1 MQGNNNELDKY
12 AAWYTMPYTQKTGRY
27 YKVVNGK
34 RQYDPRYD
42 RPPGAAAR
50 QSVARGPPSRR
61 VLTGQGAYRTKK
73 APAKKA
79 HQMTGPAGSRHLVEA
94 GGALLG
100 GTLFGP
106 VGAAVGGL
114 AGGALAGFLGL
125 GDYEI
130 KENVFLHGRLPQMIN
145 DTPSGGTIIRHQEY
159 LGDVI
164 TSTTPGAF
172 SIRSFPLNPAEEQT
186 HPWLAQIAANYEE
199 YEYEGLVFQFRSTS
213 ANALNSTNTALGT
226 VMMATNYDAADPLF
240 SSKAE
245 MLNYEFSCSAKPSE
259 SLLHM
264 VECAP
269 NQTVLGH
276 RYTRPGLPPAGTD
289 IRFFDLGN
297 FQIATTGFQ
306 GSGVNIGELH
316 CTYQVRLLKP
326 KLFVA
331 LGNDINVAGA
341 ASVSG
346 VSAAAPL
353 GNGTFVSR
361 FDNFGI
367 TIAGQTIS
375 LPRSQ
380 VVETYVVDY
389 FMVGDVAAIIVNPV
403 VAGANLDFSVLSGWS
418 SPQNATTST
427 TISQRFVFR
436 TRGDGLV
443 PTLTWGGA
451 GTFPTVNTQ
460 MRFVIN
466 QTSNE
471 APFP

>member
-1 MQGNNNELDKY
+1 
-12 AAWYTMPYTQKTGRY
+12 MPYTQKTGRY

-34 RQYDPRYD
+34 RQYDPRFD
-42 RPPGAAAR
+42 RPPQGAPTRAMQRRQPVSRA
-50 QSVARGPPSRR
+50 QSVARPRVSKAANRKVPP
-61 VLTGQGAYRTKK
+61 
-73 APAKKA
+73 
-79 HQMTGPAGSRHLVEA
+79 EA
-94 GGALLG
+94 EPGMGRALLEGGGALLG

-106 VGAAVGGL
+106 TGAAVGGL
-114 AGGALAGFLGL
+114 AGGALSSILGL

-130 KENVFLHGRLPQMIN
+130 KQNVFMSGRLPKIIN
-145 DTPSGGTIIRHQEY
+145 DAPSGGTIIRHTEY
-159 LGDVI
+159 LGDVL

-172 SIRSFPLNPAEEQT
+172 QLQSYGLNPADEAT

-199 YEYEGLVFQFRSTS
+199 YEYEGLLFQFRSTS
-213 ANALNSTNTALGT
+213 ADALNSTNTALGT

-245 MLNYEFSCSAKPSE
+245 MLNYEFSCSSKPSD

-306 GSGVNIGELH
+306 GSAVNIGELH

-331 LGNDINVAGA
+331 LGADINTAGA

-353 GNGTFVSR
+353 GNGTFLSR

-367 TIAGQTIS
+367 TISGQTIS
-375 LPRSQ
+375 LPRS
-380 VVETYVVDY
+380 VVKETYIIEY
-389 FMVGDVAAIIVNPV
+389 FMVGDTAAIIVNPILT
-403 VAGANLDFSVLSGWS
+403 AANADFSVLSGWS
-418 SPQNATTST
+418 SPPNGTTST
-427 TISQRFVFR
+427 TISQRTVFR
-436 TRGDGLV
+436 TRGDGQI
-443 PTLTWGGA
+443 PAITWGGA

-460 MRFVIN
+460 MRVVIT

>member
-1 MQGNNNELDKY
+1 
-12 AAWYTMPYTQKTGRY
+12 MPYTQKTGRY

-42 RPPGAAAR
+42 RPPQGAARA
-50 QSVARGPPSRR
+50 VSRR
-61 VLTGQGAYRTKK
+61 APPRARSAAPRQRVSRAANRKV
-73 APAKKA
+73 APAA
-79 HQMTGPAGSRHLVEA
+79 EPGMGRALLEG

-106 VGAAVGGL
+106 TGAAVGGL
-114 AGGALAGFLGL
+114 AGGALSSILGL

-130 KENVFLHGRLPQMIN
+130 KQNVFMTGRLPKIIN
-145 DTPSGGTIIRHQEY
+145 DAPSGGTIIRHTEY
-159 LGDVI
+159 LGDII

-172 SIRSFPLNPAEEQT
+172 SLASYPLNPAEEAT

-199 YEYEGLVFQFRSTS
+199 YEYEGLLFQFRSTS
-213 ANALNSTNTALGT
+213 ADALNSTNTALGT

-240 SSKAE
+240 GSKAE
-245 MLNYEFSCSAKPSE
+245 MLNYEFSCSSKPSD

-264 VECAP
+264 VECARD
-269 NQTVLGH
+269 QTVLGH

-331 LGNDINVAGA
+331 LGNDINTAGA

-353 GNGTFVSR
+353 GNGTFVTR

-367 TIAGQTIS
+367 VIAGQQIS
-375 LPRSQ
+375 LPRS
-380 VVETYVVDY
+380 VVKETYILEY
-389 FMVGDVAAIIVNPV
+389 FMVGDTPAIIVNPIIT
-403 VAGANLDFSVLSGWS
+403 GANVDFSVLSGWS
-418 SPQNATTST
+418 SPPNGTTST
-427 TISQRFVFR
+427 TIGIRGVFR
-436 TRGDGLV
+436 TRGDGLI
-443 PTLTWGGA
+443 PSITFGGA

-460 MRFVIN
+460 MRFVIT

-471 APFP
+471 VPFP